1 MSSPRSE
8 PVTLTA
14 ENHKSPHCGHEL
26 GGFPFS
32 QGSTRYPDYEPDS
45 PSVVPTHGPLVT
57 AAKEGGLSAMEEL
70 KLLKTQ
76 VQDVSRVCQAVAR
89 GDLSQKITVPVE
101 GNVMIQ
107 LKEVI
112 NTSTS
117 GVSNCMMLFSLL
129 IFMICRSTNSDNS
142 QRK

>member
-1 MSSPRSE
+1 
-8 PVTLTA
+8 
-14 ENHKSPHCGHEL
+14 
-26 GGFPFS
+26 
-32 QGSTRYPDYEPDS
+32 
-45 PSVVPTHGPLVT
+45 
-57 AAKEGGLSAMEEL
+57 MEEL

-89 GDLSQKITVPVE
+89 GDLSQKITLPVE

-117 GVSNCMMLFSLL
+117 GVSNCMMRFSLL

>member
-1 MSSPRSE
+1 MA
-8 PVTLTA
+8 V
-14 ENHKSPHCGHEL
+14 
-26 GGFPFS
+26 
-32 QGSTRYPDYEPDS
+32 
-45 PSVVPTHGPLVT
+45 
-57 AAKEGGLSAMEEL
+57 KEGDLSAMEEL

-117 GVSNCMMLFSLL
+117 GVSNCMMRFSLL
-129 IFMICRSTNSDNS
+129 IFMICRSTNSNNS
-142 QRK
+142 Q

>member
-1 MSSPRSE
+1 M
-8 PVTLTA
+8 
-14 ENHKSPHCGHEL
+14 G
-26 GGFPFS
+26 
-32 QGSTRYPDYEPDS
+32 
-45 PSVVPTHGPLVT
+45 
-57 AAKEGGLSAMEEL
+57 EL

-107 LKEVI
+107 LEEVI

-117 GVSNCMMLFSLL
+117 SVSNCMMRFSLL

-142 QRK
+142 QRKFFV